1 MIKYRHR
8 HHQEYLLH
16 GVSLLASG
24 ADQRPSLQI
33 LATSTKGKP
42 LMIVCSWLACSGV
55 CSNMCSLP
63 HDDGPGVDDG
73 CNGVFN
79 LMVTVMLL
87 TNQFR

>member
-42 LMIVCSWLACSGV
+42 LMIVCLWLG
-55 CSNMCSLP
+55 LFE
-63 HDDGPGVDDG
+63 HDDCPGVDDG
-73 CNGVFN
+73 SNGVFN

-87 TNQFR
+87 TNKFR

>member
-1 MIKYRHR
+1 MIKYQHR

-33 LATSTKGKP
+33 LATSTKGKAIDDC
-42 LMIVCSWLACSGV
+42 LQLVGLWWGLF
-55 CSNMCSLP
+55 MCSLP